1 MAGKG
6 RGETVE
12 VGGHR
17 LQLTNLD
24 KVLYPDA
31 GTTKADVL
39 GYYAAVAEWM
49 LPHVEG
55 RPATRKRW
63 VDGVEGEVFFEKN
76 LPDSAPDWVARHT
89 IEHKD
94 HANVYPMV
102 NDVATLTW
110 LAQVAALEV
119 HVPQWR
125 FGPKG
130 AQRNPDRLVLDLDP
144 GEGVGLAECV
154 AVAKL
159 LRPIVEGMGLEL
171 MPVTSG
177 SKGVHLYARLDG
189 RQTSAQ
195 VAEVAH
201 ELARAMEAD
210 HPDLV
215 LSTMGKADRRGK
227 VLLDWSQ
234 NNGNKTTV
242 APYSLRGRTRPTVA
256 MPRTWREL
264 ASASLV
270 QLEYTEVLSRL
281 KRRGDPLADVSAHVP
296 VPPGELGEDFRN
308 TEAADHDPASTTR
321 DRLEVYRS
329 KRDASKTAEP
339 VPAAAPAST
348 DGTSFVIQEHHASS
362 LHWDFRLEHD
372 GVLVSWALPKGEPD
386 DPGTNHLAVQTEDH
400 PLEYGTFEGTIAK
413 GEYGAGE
420 VTIWDSGEY
429 DLEKWRDGKEV
440 IVVLHGEQR
449 GTRRV
454 ALIHTG
460 HGGGRAESN
469 WLIHRMK
476 DDAGDGHGS
485 PGAAPVGN
493 SGKRPRGTRK
503 AAADAHSPESP
514 TTTSSAGSMTAGGA
528 GHDDRGGRVGN
539 SSRTSRAADGSPG
552 KSGRA
557 SSARSRKEELPAPD
571 PVAPML
577 ATTGDAHDVSD
588 GEWAFEMKWDGIR
601 AVAVVQGGAVTLTS
615 RNGNDLTP
623 AYPELQV
630 LAERVDGGGGA
641 VLDGEIVAVDE
652 RGRPDFGLLQ
662 TRMGLTRPRDVARAA
677 KGAPVKLL
685 LFDVMRAEGRS
696 LVKDEYD
703 DRREVLERIV
713 ESGGAIDVPPAF
725 DGDLEAAVATSK
737 RLRLEGVVAKR
748 RDATYSAGR
757 RSRAW
762 IKMKHHQTQEVVIAG
777 WRPGAGR
784 RADGVGSLLMGV
796 PGDDGLHYVGRVGTG
811 FTDREL
817 DELLPSL
824 RAAERKTSPLVGV
837 PAVDARDA
845 HWVTPSRVGEVA
857 IAEWTSTGRLR
868 QPSWRGWRPD
878 KSPDDV
884 VREG

>member
-39 GYYAAVAEWM
+39 GYYASVAEWM

-63 VDGVEGEVFFEKN
+63 VDGVDGQVFFEKN

-102 NDVATLTW
+102 NDLATLTW

-154 AVAKL
+154 AVATL

-195 VAEVAH
+195 VGEVAH

-234 NNGNKTTV
+234 NNGAKTTV

-264 ASASLV
+264 ASKTLV
-270 QLEYTEVLSRL
+270 QLEYTDVLSRL

-308 TEAADHDPASTTR
+308 TEAADHDPSEKTR

-339 VPAAAPAST
+339 VPADAPAST

-476 DDAGDGHGS
+476 DESGDGGGHASAHAGRS
-485 PGAAPVGN
+485 DVG
-493 SGKRPRGTRK
+493 T
-503 AAADAHSPESP
+503 
-514 TTTSSAGSMTAGGA
+514 
-528 GHDDRGGRVGN
+528 
-539 SSRTSRAADGSPG
+539 SSRTSRTADGSPG
-552 KSGRA
+552 KAGRA
-557 SSARSRKEELPAPD
+557 SSARGTKEEMPAPD

-577 ATTGDAHDVSD
+577 ATTGDAHDVAE
-588 GEWAFEMKWDGIR
+588 GGWAFEMKWDGIR
-601 AVAVVQGGAVTLTS
+601 AVAVVHDGAVTLTS

-630 LAERVDGGGGA
+630 LADRVDGDGGA

-652 RGRPDFGLLQ
+652 KGRPDFGLLQ
-662 TRMGLTRPRDVARAA
+662 TRMGLTRPRDVARAT

-696 LVKDEYD
+696 LVKDGYD

-757 RSRAW
+757 RSRDR
-762 IKMKHHQTQEVVIAG
+762 KSVV
-777 WRPGAGR
+777 
-784 RADGVGSLLMGV
+784 
-796 PGDDGLHYVGRVGTG
+796 
-811 FTDREL
+811 
-817 DELLPSL
+817 
-824 RAAERKTSPLVGV
+824 
-837 PAVDARDA
+837 
-845 HWVTPSRVGEVA
+845 
-857 IAEWTSTGRLR
+857 
-868 QPSWRGWRPD
+868 
-878 KSPDDV
+878 
-884 VREG
+884 

>member
-63 VDGVEGEVFFEKN
+63 VNGVDGEVFFEKN
-76 LPDSAPDWVARHT
+76 LPDSAPDWVARHS

-154 AVAKL
+154 AVAQL
-159 LRPIVEGMGLEL
+159 LKPIVEGMGLEL

-189 RQTSAQ
+189 KQTSTQ
-195 VAEVAH
+195 VGEVAR

-242 APYSLRGRTRPTVA
+242 APYSLRGRSRPTVA

-264 ASASLV
+264 ASKTLV
-270 QLEYTEVLSRL
+270 QLEYTDVLSRL

-296 VPPGELGEDFRN
+296 VPSGELGEDFRN
-308 TEAADHDPASTTR
+308 TESTDHDPAEKTR

-339 VPAAAPAST
+339 VPADAPAST

-429 DLEKWRDGKEV
+429 ELEKWRDGKEV

-476 DDAGDGHGS
+476 DDADDGGHG
-485 PGAAPVGN
+485 GHG
-493 SGKRPRGTRK
+493 G
-503 AAADAHSPESP
+503 H
-514 TTTSSAGSMTAGGA
+514 GA
-528 GHDDRGGRVGN
+528 GRHGARSQVGN
-539 SSRTSRAADGSPG
+539 SSRTSSATGGSPE

-557 SSARSRKEELPAPD
+557 SSARDAEQELPAPD
-571 PVAPML
+571 PVPPML
-577 ATTGDAHDVSD
+577 ATTGDAHDVSE
-588 GEWAFEMKWDGIR
+588 GGWAFEMKWDGIR
-601 AVAVVQGGAVTLTS
+601 AVAVVHDGAVTLTS

-630 LAERVDGGGGA
+630 LAERVDSDGGA

-652 RGRPDFGLLQ
+652 KGRPDFGLLQ

-677 KGAPVKLL
+677 RGAPVKLL

-713 ESGGAIDVPPAF
+713 ESGGAVDVPPAF

-796 PGDDGLHYVGRVGTG
+796 PGDDGLQYVGRVGTG

-845 HWVTPSRVGEVA
+845 HWVTPSRVGEVS

>member
-63 VDGVEGEVFFEKN
+63 VNGVDGDVFFEKN

-154 AVAKL
+154 AVAQL

-189 RQTSAQ
+189 KQTSAQ
-195 VAEVAH
+195 VGEVAH
-201 ELARAMEAD
+201 ELARAMETD

-242 APYSLRGRTRPTVA
+242 APYSLRGRSRPTVA

-264 ASASLV
+264 ASKTLV
-270 QLEYTEVLSRL
+270 QLEYTDVLSRL

-296 VPPGELGEDFRN
+296 VPSGELGEDFRN
-308 TEAADHDPASTTR
+308 TDAPDHDPSRKTR

-329 KRDASKTAEP
+329 KRDPSKTAEP
-339 VPAAAPAST
+339 VPADAPAST

-460 HGGGRAESN
+460 HGGGRADSN

-476 DDAGDGHGS
+476 DDAGDGAHGAGSAGGHGAGGHGARSRVGTSSRASSATGGS
-485 PGAAPVGN
+485 PE
-493 SGKRPRGTRK
+493 T
-503 AAADAHSPESP
+503 
-514 TTTSSAGSMTAGGA
+514 
-528 GHDDRGGRVGN
+528 
-539 SSRTSRAADGSPG
+539 
-552 KSGRA
+552 SGRA
-557 SSARSRKEELPAPD
+557 SSARDTEQELPAPD

-577 ATTGDAHDVSD
+577 ATTGDAHDVSE
-588 GEWAFEMKWDGIR
+588 GGWAFEMKWDGIR
-601 AVAVVQGGAVTLTS
+601 AVAVVHEGAVTLTS

-630 LAERVDGGGGA
+630 LAERVDSRGGA

-652 RGRPDFGLLQ
+652 KGRPDFGLLQ
-662 TRMGLTRPRDVARAA
+662 TRMGLTRPRDVTRAT

-713 ESGGAIDVPPAF
+713 ESGGPIDVPPAF

-845 HWVTPSRVGEVA
+845 HWVTPSRVGEVS

>member
-1 MAGKG
+1 MAGRG

-24 KVLYPDA
+24 KVLYPET

-63 VDGVEGEVFFEKN
+63 VNGVEGPVFFEKN
-76 LPDSAPDWVARHT
+76 LPDSAPDWVSRHE

-102 NDVATLTW
+102 NDLATLTW

-125 FGPKG
+125 FGPRG
-130 AQRNPDRLVLDLDP
+130 ARRNPDRLVLDLDP

-154 AVAKL
+154 AVARE

-171 MPVTSG
+171 VPVTSG
-177 SKGVHLYARLDG
+177 SKGIHLYARLDG
-189 RQTSAQ
+189 RQTSEQ
-195 VAEVAH
+195 VSDVAH
-201 ELARAMEAD
+201 ELARSLEAD

-215 LSTMGKADRRGK
+215 LSTMGRADRRGK

-234 NNGNKTTV
+234 NNGSKTTV
-242 APYSLRGRTRPTVA
+242 APYSLRGRSRPTVA

-264 ASASLV
+264 ASPSLR

-281 KRRGDPLADVSAHVP
+281 KRRGDPLADVSSGTP

-308 TEAADHDPASTTR
+308 TEAAEHDPDDRRR
-321 DRLEVYRS
+321 DRLAKYRS
-329 KRDASKTAEP
+329 MRDPAKTREP
-339 VPAAAPAST
+339 VPAEAPAST
-348 DGTSFVIQEHHASS
+348 DGRSFVIQEHHASR

-429 DLEKWRDGKEV
+429 DLEKWREGKEV

-476 DDAGDGHGS
+476 DDAGGS
-485 PGAAPVGN
+485 GSH
-493 SGKRPRGTRK
+493 SG
-503 AAADAHSPESP
+503 
-514 TTTSSAGSMTAGGA
+514 SSGSGSSRRA
-528 GHDDRGGRVGN
+528 RVGN
-539 SSRTSRAADGSPG
+539 SSRVSRTEGGSPG
-552 KSGRA
+552 VPGRA
-557 SSARSRKEELPAPD
+557 SSARRRKQELSAPEA
-571 PVAPML
+571 VAPML
-577 ATTGDAHDVSD
+577 ATTGDAHDVAEGD
-588 GEWAFEMKWDGIR
+588 WAFEMKWDGIR
-601 AVAVVQGGAVTLTS
+601 AVAVVHDGAVTLTS

-623 AYPELQV
+623 AYPELQE
-630 LAERVDGGGGA
+630 LAERVDDEGGA

-652 RGRPDFGLLQ
+652 KGRPDFGLLQ
-662 TRMGLTRPRDVARAA
+662 TRMGLTRARDVARAA
-677 KGAPVKLL
+677 AGTPVRLL
-685 LFDVMRAEGRS
+685 LFDLMRAEGRS
-696 LVKDEYD
+696 LVREEYD

-713 ESGGAIDVPPAF
+713 KSGGAIDVPPAF
-725 DGDLEAAVATSK
+725 DGDLEAAMTTSR

-748 RDATYSAGR
+748 RDAGYSVGR

-762 IKMKHHQTQEVVIAG
+762 LKMKHHQTQEVVIAG

-796 PGDDGLHYVGRVGTG
+796 PGDEGLQYVGRVGTG
-811 FTDREL
+811 FSDREL
-817 DELLPSL
+817 DELLPTL
-824 RAAERKTSPLVGV
+824 EAAERKTSPLVGV
-837 PAVDARDA
+837 PPVDARGA
-845 HWVTPSRVGEVA
+845 RWVTPSRVGEVS

-878 KSPDDV
+878 KSPEDV

>member
-6 RGETVE
+6 RSETVE

-17 LQLTNLD
+17 LALTNLD

-63 VDGVEGEVFFEKN
+63 VNGVDGEVFFEKN

-94 HANVYPMV
+94 HANAYPMV
-102 NDVATLTW
+102 NDLATLTW

-130 AQRNPDRLVLDLDP
+130 AERNPDRLVLDLDP

-154 AVAKL
+154 AVARE

-189 RQTSAQ
+189 KQTSAQ
-195 VAEVAH
+195 VSEVAH

-242 APYSLRGRTRPTVA
+242 APYSLRGRSRPTVA

-264 ASASLV
+264 ASASLK

-296 VPPGELGEDFRN
+296 VPSGELGEDFRN
-308 TEAADHDPASTTR
+308 TEAPDHDPGEKRR

-339 VPAAAPAST
+339 VPAEAPAST
-348 DGTSFVIQEHHASS
+348 DGRSFVIQEHHASS

-386 DPGTNHLAVQTEDH
+386 DPGVNHLAVQTEDH
-400 PLEYGTFEGTIAK
+400 PLEYGDFEGTIAT

-429 DLEKWRDGKEV
+429 DLEKWRDGAEV

-476 DDAGDGHGS
+476 DDTEDGGHGAH
-485 PGAAPVGN
+485 GAG
-493 SGKRPRGTRK
+493 
-503 AAADAHSPESP
+503 
-514 TTTSSAGSMTAGGA
+514 SAGGHGG
-528 GHDDRGGRVGN
+528 HGGRSRVGD
-539 SSRTSRAADGSPG
+539 SSRTAHGTGGSPG

-557 SSARSRKEELPAPD
+557 SSARSRRRESPAPEG
-571 PVAPML
+571 VAPML
-577 ATTGDAHDVSD
+577 ATTGDAHDVSE

-601 AVAVVQGGAVTLTS
+601 AVAVVHDGAVTLTS

-630 LAERVDGGGGA
+630 LAERVDGEGGA

-652 RGRPDFGLLQ
+652 KGRPDFGLLQ
-662 TRMGLTRPRDVARAA
+662 TRMGLTRARDVARVAT
-677 KGAPVKLL
+677 GAPVKLL

-703 DRREVLERIV
+703 ARREVLERIV
-713 ESGGAIDVPPAF
+713 ESGGAVDVPPAF

-796 PGDDGLHYVGRVGTG
+796 PGDDGLQYVGRVGTG
-811 FTDREL
+811 FSDREL

-824 RAAERKTSPLVGV
+824 RAAARKTSPLVGV
-837 PAVDARDA
+837 PAADARDA
-845 HWVTPSRVGEVA
+845 HWVTPSRVGEVS

>member
-63 VDGVEGEVFFEKN
+63 VNGVDGDVFFEKN

-154 AVAKL
+154 AVAQL

-189 RQTSAQ
+189 KQTSAQ
-195 VAEVAH
+195 VGEVAH
-201 ELARAMEAD
+201 ELARAMETD

-242 APYSLRGRTRPTVA
+242 APYSLRGRSRPTVA

-264 ASASLV
+264 ASKTLV
-270 QLEYTEVLSRL
+270 QLEYTDVLSRL

-296 VPPGELGEDFRN
+296 VPSGELGEDFRN
-308 TEAADHDPASTTR
+308 TDAPDHDPSQKTR

-329 KRDASKTAEP
+329 KRDPSKTAEP
-339 VPAAAPAST
+339 VPADAPAST

-460 HGGGRAESN
+460 HGGGRADSN

-476 DDAGDGHGS
+476 DDAGDGAHGA
-485 PGAAPVGN
+485 G
-493 SGKRPRGTRK
+493 
-503 AAADAHSPESP
+503 
-514 TTTSSAGSMTAGGA
+514 SAGGHGAGGHGA
-528 GHDDRGGRVGN
+528 RSRVGN
-539 SSRTSRAADGSPG
+539 SSRASSATGGSPER
-552 KSGRA
+552 SSRA
-557 SSARSRKEELPAPD
+557 SSARDTKQELSAPD

-577 ATTGDAHDVSD
+577 ATTGDAHDVSE
-588 GEWAFEMKWDGIR
+588 GGWAFEMKWDGIR
-601 AVAVVQGGAVTLTS
+601 AVAVVHDGAVTLTS

-630 LAERVDGGGGA
+630 LAERVDGRGGA

-652 RGRPDFGLLQ
+652 KGRPDFGLLQ
-662 TRMGLTRPRDVARAA
+662 TRMGLTRPRDVARAT

-713 ESGGAIDVPPAF
+713 ESGGPIDVPPAF

-845 HWVTPSRVGEVA
+845 HWVTPSRVGEVS

>member
-63 VDGVEGEVFFEKN
+63 VNGVDGEVFFEKN

-154 AVAKL
+154 AVAQL
-159 LRPIVEGMGLEL
+159 LKPIVEGMGLEL

-195 VAEVAH
+195 VGEVAH

-242 APYSLRGRTRPTVA
+242 APYSLRGRSRPTVA

-264 ASASLV
+264 ASKTLA
-270 QLEYTEVLSRL
+270 QLEYTDVLSRL

-296 VPPGELGEDFRN
+296 VPSGELGEDFRN
-308 TEAADHDPASTTR
+308 TEAPDHDPSEKVR

-339 VPAAAPAST
+339 VPAEAPAST

-429 DLEKWRDGKEV
+429 ELEKWREGKEV

-476 DDAGDGHGS
+476 DDADGHAHGGHGAGSRVGKSSRASRGTGGS
-485 PGAAPVGN
+485 P
-493 SGKRPRGTRK
+493 
-503 AAADAHSPESP
+503 E
-514 TTTSSAGSMTAGGA
+514 
-528 GHDDRGGRVGN
+528 
-539 SSRTSRAADGSPG
+539 

-557 SSARSRKEELPAPD
+557 SSARDGKQEFPAPD

-577 ATTGDAHDVSD
+577 ATTGDAHDVAE
-588 GEWAFEMKWDGIR
+588 GAWAFEMKWDGIR
-601 AVAVVQGGAVTLTS
+601 AVAVVHDGAVTLTS

-630 LAERVDGGGGA
+630 LAERVDSEGGA

-652 RGRPDFGLLQ
+652 KGRPDFGLLQ

-677 KGAPVKLL
+677 RGAPVKLL

-713 ESGGAIDVPPAF
+713 ESGGAVDVPPAF

-796 PGDDGLHYVGRVGTG
+796 PGEDGLHYVGRVGTG

-845 HWVTPSRVGEVA
+845 HWVTPSRVGEVS

>member
-1 MAGKG
+1 
-6 RGETVE
+6 
-12 VGGHR
+12 
-17 LQLTNLD
+17 
-24 KVLYPDA
+24 
-31 GTTKADVL
+31 
-39 GYYAAVAEWM
+39 
-49 LPHVEG
+49 
-55 RPATRKRW
+55 
-63 VDGVEGEVFFEKN
+63 
-76 LPDSAPDWVARHT
+76 
-89 IEHKD
+89 
-94 HANVYPMV
+94 
-102 NDVATLTW
+102 
-110 LAQVAALEV
+110 
-119 HVPQWR
+119 
-125 FGPKG
+125 
-130 AQRNPDRLVLDLDP
+130 
-144 GEGVGLAECV
+144 
-154 AVAKL
+154 
-159 LRPIVEGMGLEL
+159 
-171 MPVTSG
+171 
-177 SKGVHLYARLDG
+177 
-189 RQTSAQ
+189 
-195 VAEVAH
+195 
-201 ELARAMEAD
+201 
-210 HPDLV
+210 
-215 LSTMGKADRRGK
+215 
-227 VLLDWSQ
+227 
-234 NNGNKTTV
+234 
-242 APYSLRGRTRPTVA
+242 
-256 MPRTWREL
+256 
-264 ASASLV
+264 
-270 QLEYTEVLSRL
+270 
-281 KRRGDPLADVSAHVP
+281 
-296 VPPGELGEDFRN
+296 
-308 TEAADHDPASTTR
+308 
-321 DRLEVYRS
+321 
-329 KRDASKTAEP
+329 
-339 VPAAAPAST
+339 
-348 DGTSFVIQEHHASS
+348 
-362 LHWDFRLEHD
+362 
-372 GVLVSWALPKGEPD
+372 VLVSWALPKGEPD

-476 DDAGDGHGS
+476 DESGDGGGHASAHAGRS
-485 PGAAPVGN
+485 DVG
-493 SGKRPRGTRK
+493 T
-503 AAADAHSPESP
+503 
-514 TTTSSAGSMTAGGA
+514 
-528 GHDDRGGRVGN
+528 
-539 SSRTSRAADGSPG
+539 SSRTSSTADGSPG
-552 KSGRA
+552 RAGRA
-557 SSARSRKEELPAPD
+557 SSARGTKEEMPAPD

-577 ATTGDAHDVSD
+577 ATTGDAHDVAE
-588 GEWAFEMKWDGIR
+588 GGWAFEMKWDGIR
-601 AVAVVQGGAVTLTS
+601 AVAVVHDGAVTLTS

-630 LAERVDGGGGA
+630 LADRVDGDGGA

-652 RGRPDFGLLQ
+652 KGRPDFGLLQ
-662 TRMGLTRPRDVARAA
+662 TRMGLTRPRDVARAT

-696 LVKDEYD
+696 LVKDGYD

-796 PGDDGLHYVGRVGTG
+796 PGDDGLRYVGRVGTG

-845 HWVTPSRVGEVA
+845 HWVTPSRVGEVS
-857 IAEWTSTGRLR
+857 IAEWTATGRLR

>member
-1 MAGKG
+1 MAGRG

-24 KVLYPDA
+24 KVLYPET

-63 VDGVEGEVFFEKN
+63 VDGVEGPVFFEKN
-76 LPDSAPDWVARHT
+76 LPDSAPDWVSRHE

-102 NDVATLTW
+102 NDLATLTW

-125 FGPKG
+125 FGPRG
-130 AQRNPDRLVLDLDP
+130 ARRNPDRLVLDLDP

-154 AVAKL
+154 AVARE

-171 MPVTSG
+171 VPVTSG
-177 SKGVHLYARLDG
+177 SKGIHLYARLDG
-189 RQTSAQ
+189 RQTSEQ
-195 VAEVAH
+195 VSDVAH
-201 ELARAMEAD
+201 ELARALETD

-215 LSTMGKADRRGK
+215 LSTMGRADRRGK

-242 APYSLRGRTRPTVA
+242 APYSLRGRARPTVA
-256 MPRTWREL
+256 TPRTWREL
-264 ASASLV
+264 ASPSLR

-281 KRRGDPLADVSAHVP
+281 KRRGDPLADVSSGTP

-308 TEAADHDPASTTR
+308 TEAAEHDPDDRRR
-321 DRLEVYRS
+321 DRLAKYRS
-329 KRDASKTAEP
+329 MRDPAKTREP
-339 VPAAAPAST
+339 VPAEAPAST
-348 DGTSFVIQEHHASS
+348 DGRSFVIQEHHASR

-420 VTIWDSGEY
+420 VTICDSGEY
-429 DLEKWRDGKEV
+429 DLEKWREGKEV

-476 DDAGDGHGS
+476 DDAGGGGGS
-485 PGAAPVGN
+485 G
-493 SGKRPRGTRK
+493 SG
-503 AAADAHSPESP
+503 S
-514 TTTSSAGSMTAGGA
+514 GSGS
-528 GHDDRGGRVGN
+528 GRVGN
-539 SSRTSRAADGSPG
+539 SSRVSRTEGGSRGEP
-552 KSGRA
+552 GRA
-557 SSARSRKEELPAPD
+557 SSADRRKQEFPAPEA
-571 PVAPML
+571 VAPML
-577 ATTGDAHDVSD
+577 ATTGDAHDVAEGD
-588 GEWAFEMKWDGIR
+588 RAFEMKWDGIR
-601 AVAVVQGGAVTLTS
+601 AVAVVHDGAVTLTS

-623 AYPELQV
+623 AYPELQE
-630 LAERVDGGGGA
+630 LAERVDDEGGA

-652 RGRPDFGLLQ
+652 KGRPDFGLLQ
-662 TRMGLTRPRDVARAA
+662 TRMGLTRARDVARAA
-677 KGAPVKLL
+677 AGAPVRLL

-696 LVKDEYD
+696 LVREHYDE
-703 DRREVLERIV
+703 RREVLERIV

-725 DGDLEAAVATSK
+725 DGDLDAAMTTSR

-748 RDATYSAGR
+748 RDATYSVGR

-762 IKMKHHQTQEVVIAG
+762 LKMKHHQTQEVVIAG

-796 PGDDGLHYVGRVGTG
+796 PGDEGLQYVGRVGTG
-811 FTDREL
+811 FSDREL
-817 DELLPSL
+817 DELLPTL
-824 RAAERKTSPLVGV
+824 EAAERKTSPLVGV
-837 PAVDARDA
+837 PPVDARGA
-845 HWVTPSRVGEVA
+845 RWVTPSRVGEVS

-878 KSPDDV
+878 KSPEDV

>member
-63 VDGVEGEVFFEKN
+63 VNGVDGEVFFEKN

-110 LAQVAALEV
+110 LAQVAAFEV

-154 AVAKL
+154 DVAKL

-189 RQTSAQ
+189 GQTSAQ
-195 VAEVAH
+195 VGEVAH

-264 ASASLV
+264 ASASLR

-296 VPPGELGEDFRN
+296 VPSGELGEDFRN
-308 TEAADHDPASTTR
+308 TEAPDHDPSRKTR

-339 VPAAAPAST
+339 VPSEAPEST

-476 DDAGDGHGS
+476 DDAGDATHGGQGAGGHG
-485 PGAAPVGN
+485 
-493 SGKRPRGTRK
+493 
-503 AAADAHSPESP
+503 
-514 TTTSSAGSMTAGGA
+514 AGSHGAGGHGA
-528 GHDDRGGRVGN
+528 TSRVGN
-539 SSRTSRAADGSPG
+539 SSRASRATGGSPG

-557 SSARSRKEELPAPD
+557 SSARDGKQESPAPD

-577 ATTGDAHDVSD
+577 ATTGDAHDVSEGD
-588 GEWAFEMKWDGIR
+588 WAFEMKWDGIR
-601 AVAVVQGGAVTLTS
+601 AVAVVHDGAVTLAS

-630 LAERVDGGGGA
+630 LAERVDGDGGA

-652 RGRPDFGLLQ
+652 KGRPDFGLLQ

-685 LFDVMRAEGRS
+685 LFDVMRAGGRS
-696 LVKDEYD
+696 TVKDTYD
-703 DRREVLERIV
+703 DRRELLERVV

-725 DGDLEAAVATSK
+725 DGDLEAAVATSR

-796 PGDDGLHYVGRVGTG
+796 PGDDGLRYVGRVGTG

-824 RAAERKTSPLVGV
+824 RAAARKTSPLVGV

-845 HWVTPSRVGEVA
+845 HWVTPSRVGEVS

>member
-1 MAGKG
+1 MAGRG

-24 KVLYPDA
+24 KVLYPET

-63 VDGVEGEVFFEKN
+63 VDGVEGQVFFEKN
-76 LPDSAPDWVARHT
+76 LPDSAPDWVARHE

-102 NDVATLTW
+102 NDLATLTW

-125 FGPKG
+125 FGPRG
-130 AQRNPDRLVLDLDP
+130 ARRNPDRLVLDLDP

-154 AVAKL
+154 AVARE

-171 MPVTSG
+171 VPVTSG

-189 RQTSAQ
+189 RQTGEQVSA
-195 VAEVAH
+195 VAH
-201 ELARAMEAD
+201 ELARALEAD

-215 LSTMGKADRRGK
+215 LSTMGRADRRGK

-234 NNGNKTTV
+234 NNGSKTTV
-242 APYSLRGRTRPTVA
+242 APYSLRGRSRPTVA

-264 ASASLV
+264 ASPSLR
-270 QLEYTEVLSRL
+270 QLEHTEVLSRL
-281 KRRGDPLADVSAHVP
+281 RRRGDPLADVSSGTP

-308 TEAADHDPASTTR
+308 TDDPDHDPSEKRR
-321 DRLEVYRS
+321 DRLEMYRS
-329 KRDASKTAEP
+329 MRDPARTREP
-339 VPAAAPAST
+339 VPAEAPPST
-348 DGTSFVIQEHHASS
+348 DGRSFVIQEHHASR

-429 DLEKWRDGKEV
+429 DLEKWRDGKEA

-460 HGGGRAESN
+460 YGGGKAERN

-476 DDAGDGHGS
+476 DDDGGGS
-485 PGAAPVGN
+485 AVGN
-493 SGKRPRGTRK
+493 SGAEGSERRSPRRDGRPPEKPTGRGATGR
-503 AAADAHSPESP
+503 
-514 TTTSSAGSMTAGGA
+514 GSGG
-528 GHDDRGGRVGN
+528 
-539 SSRTSRAADGSPG
+539 T
-552 KSGRA
+552 
-557 SSARSRKEELPAPD
+557 SSARSTEREPTAPE

-577 ATTGDAHDVSD
+577 ATTGDAHDVAE

-601 AVAVVQGGAVTLTS
+601 AVAVVHDGEVTLTS

-623 AYPELQV
+623 AYPELQE
-630 LAERVDGGGGA
+630 LADRVDSEGGA

-652 RGRPDFGLLQ
+652 KGRPDFGLLQ
-662 TRMGLTRPRDVARAA
+662 SRMGLTRPRDVARAA
-677 KGAPVKLL
+677 ASAPVRLL

-696 LVKDEYD
+696 LVREHYD

-713 ESGGAIDVPPAF
+713 EGGGAIDVPPAF
-725 DGDLEAAVATSK
+725 DGDLDAAMTTSR

-762 IKMKHHQTQEVVIAG
+762 LKMKHHRTQEVVIAG

-784 RADGVGSLLMGV
+784 RADGVGALLMGV
-796 PGDDGLHYVGRVGTG
+796 PGDAGLEYVGRVGTG
-811 FTDREL
+811 FSDREL
-817 DELLPSL
+817 DELLPML
-824 RAAERKTSPLVGV
+824 EAAERKTSPLVGV
-837 PAVDARDA
+837 PTVDARGA
-845 HWVTPSRVGEVA
+845 RWVTPSRVGEVS

-878 KSPDDV
+878 KSPEDV

>member
-63 VDGVEGEVFFEKN
+63 VNGVDGEVFFEKN

-189 RQTSAQ
+189 KQTSAQ
-195 VAEVAH
+195 VGEVAH

-264 ASASLV
+264 ASKSLV
-270 QLEYTEVLSRL
+270 QLEYTDVLSRL

-296 VPPGELGEDFRN
+296 VPSGELGEDFRN
-308 TEAADHDPASTTR
+308 TEAPDHDPSEKTR

-339 VPAAAPAST
+339 VPAEAPAST

-429 DLEKWRDGKEV
+429 DLEKWREGKEV

-476 DDAGDGHGS
+476 DDADG
-485 PGAAPVGN
+485 
-493 SGKRPRGTRK
+493 SGKSGGNGKSGSRSGSGKSNGNGKSGSRSG
-503 AAADAHSPESP
+503 SGES
-514 TTTSSAGSMTAGGA
+514 SGG
-528 GHDDRGGRVGN
+528 DSRVGN
-539 SSRTSRAADGSPG
+539 SSRVSRSRGDSPG

-557 SSARSRKEELPAPD
+557 SSARDGKQELPAPEPATAPATAPD

-577 ATTGDAHDVSD
+577 ATTGDAHDLAD
-588 GEWAFEMKWDGIR
+588 GDWAFEMKWDGIR
-601 AVAVVQGGAVTLTS
+601 AVAIVHDGAVTFTS

-623 AYPELQV
+623 AYPELQE
-630 LAERVDGGGGA
+630 LAERVDSEGGA

-652 RGRPDFGLLQ
+652 KGRPDFGLLQ
-662 TRMGLTRPRDVARAA
+662 RRMGLSRPRDIARVAAD
-677 KGAPVKLL
+677 APVRYL

-696 LVKDEYD
+696 LVRDPYD
-703 DRREVLERIV
+703 DRREVLTRIV
-713 ESGGAIDVPPAF
+713 DSGGAIDVPPAF
-725 DGDLEAAVATSK
+725 DGDQEAAVATSK

-748 RDATYSAGR
+748 RDAAYSVGR

-796 PGDDGLHYVGRVGTG
+796 PGDEGLMYVGRVGTG

-837 PAVDARDA
+837 PAADARDA
-845 HWVTPSRVGEVA
+845 HWVTPSRVGEVS

-868 QPSWRGWRPD
+868 QPAWRGWRPD
-878 KSPDDV
+878 KSPEDV

>member
-1 MAGKG
+1 MAGRG

-24 KVLYPDA
+24 KVLYPET

-39 GYYAAVAEWM
+39 GYYAAVAGWM

-63 VDGVEGEVFFEKN
+63 VNGVEGPVFFEKN
-76 LPDSAPDWVARHT
+76 LPDSAPDWVSRHE

-94 HANVYPMV
+94 HANAYPMV
-102 NDVATLTW
+102 NDLATLTW

-125 FGPKG
+125 FGPRG
-130 AQRNPDRLVLDLDP
+130 ARRNPDRLVLDLDP

-154 AVAKL
+154 AVARE

-171 MPVTSG
+171 VPVTSG
-177 SKGVHLYARLDG
+177 SKGIHLYARLDG
-189 RQTSAQ
+189 RQTSEQ
-195 VAEVAH
+195 VSDVAH
-201 ELARAMEAD
+201 ELARALEAD

-215 LSTMGKADRRGK
+215 LSTMGRADRRGK

-234 NNGNKTTV
+234 NNGSKTTV
-242 APYSLRGRTRPTVA
+242 APYSLRGRSRPTVA

-264 ASASLV
+264 ASPSLR

-281 KRRGDPLADVSAHVP
+281 KRRGDPLADVSSGTP

-308 TEAADHDPASTTR
+308 TEAAEHDPDDRRR
-321 DRLEVYRS
+321 DRLAKYRS
-329 KRDASKTAEP
+329 MRDPAKTREP
-339 VPAAAPAST
+339 VPAEAPAST
-348 DGTSFVIQEHHASS
+348 DGRNFVIQEHHASR

-429 DLEKWRDGKEV
+429 DLEKWREGKEV

-476 DDAGDGHGS
+476 DDAGGS
-485 PGAAPVGN
+485 GSH
-493 SGKRPRGTRK
+493 SG
-503 AAADAHSPESP
+503 
-514 TTTSSAGSMTAGGA
+514 SSGSGSS
-528 GHDDRGGRVGN
+528 RRGRVGN
-539 SSRTSRAADGSPG
+539 SSRVSRTEGGSPG
-552 KSGRA
+552 VPGRA
-557 SSARSRKEELPAPD
+557 SSARRRKQELSAPEAI
-571 PVAPML
+571 APML
-577 ATTGDAHDVSD
+577 ATTGDAHDVAEGD
-588 GEWAFEMKWDGIR
+588 WAFEMKWDGIR
-601 AVAVVQGGAVTLTS
+601 AVAVVHDGAVTLTS

-623 AYPELQV
+623 AYPELQE
-630 LAERVDGGGGA
+630 LAERVDDEGGA

-652 RGRPDFGLLQ
+652 KGRPDFGLLQ
-662 TRMGLTRPRDVARAA
+662 TRMGLTRARDVARAA
-677 KGAPVKLL
+677 AGAPVRLL

-696 LVKDEYD
+696 LVREHYDE
-703 DRREVLERIV
+703 RREVLERIV

-725 DGDLEAAVATSK
+725 DGDLDAAMTTSR

-748 RDATYSAGR
+748 RDATYSVGR

-762 IKMKHHQTQEVVIAG
+762 LKMKHHQTQEVVIAG

-796 PGDDGLHYVGRVGTG
+796 PGDEGLQYVGRVGTG
-811 FTDREL
+811 FSDREL
-817 DELLPSL
+817 DELLPTL
-824 RAAERKTSPLVGV
+824 EAAERKTSPLVGV
-837 PAVDARDA
+837 PPVDARGA
-845 HWVTPSRVGEVA
+845 RWVTPSRVGEVS

-878 KSPDDV
+878 KSPEDV